1 MKSEKPVESLYWLR
15 DHCLLWLLLN
25 GWGAVIEEDKEHVV
39 FAAADLGLPDSSV
52 FFLRIVAPK
61 PGKGGLGKI
70 PYVRTD
76 DVSGPKFFANSV
88 SEVGWR

>member
-1 MKSEKPVESLYWLR
+1 MWYLQQLIWVCP
-15 DHCLLWLLLN
+15 
-25 GWGAVIEEDKEHVV
+25 I
-39 FAAADLGLPDSSV
+39 LPV

-70 PYVRTD
+70 PYVRAD
-76 DVSGPKFFANSV
+76 DVSGLKFFANSV